1 MDYIVIDRDMMRR
14 PLFDNP
20 SVRCLWLNLLL
31 LADWDTG
38 QVPYGE
44 RTLAE
49 LSGIGYKAVRLAL
62 KKLSSEGL
70 ITIGKG
76 AVGAHIGAHIGAHF
90 GNLVTIY
97 DYDSYKF
104 SKKGEGALRGADE
117 GAVRAHFDTDFEQ
130 FNDLPFLYVGPTN
143 NSTVLQEEEKE
154 LISSIPNNPPDI
166 LNNISAPPSGFPPA
180 DKKKI
185 PPRIEWVIAYCEQR
199 QKGVDP
205 YEWFDHYKA
214 NGWKVGKTRM
224 VDWQAAVRTWERK
237 RATNKVGNRGNQDDD
252 YRRIAEQMQRNF
264 ENNSYGSEEGFNEI
278 PDEQ

>member
-31 LADWDTG
+31 LADWETG

-49 LSGIGYKAVRLAL
+49 LSGIGYKTVRLAL
-62 KKLSSEGL
+62 KRLSSEGL
-70 ITIGKG
+70 ISIGKG
-76 AVGAHIGAHIGAHF
+76 AVGAHIGAHIGVHF
-90 GNLVTIY
+90 GNLATICNY
-97 DYDSYKF
+97 DGYKL
-104 SKKGEGALRGADE
+104 SKKDRGALRGADK
-117 GAVRAHFDTDFEQ
+117 GAVGAHFDADLEQ
-130 FNDLPFLYVGPTN
+130 LDDLPFLYVGPTN
-143 NSTVLQEEEKE
+143 NSTVLQEGEKE
-154 LISSIPNNPPDI
+154 ITSSIPNNPPDI
-166 LNNISAPPSGFPPA
+166 LNNISAPLSGLSPA

-237 RATNKVGNRGNQDDD
+237 RKDIPRSGGGNKDDD
-252 YRRIAEQMQRNF
+252 YRRVAEQMQRQF
-264 ENNSYGSEEGFNEI
+264 QGYDHGSEEKFNEV